1 MRLIKSTM
9 SYTEQQFAWATQEA
23 AKLGIPRFEFL
34 RRIIDA
40 ARDTQERTGRIPGF
54 PGAPLGSSGGEPVG
68 DPPVPHRIEPG
79 AGIGG

>member
-23 AKLGIPRFEFL
+23 AKLGMGRYEFL

-40 ARDTQERTGRIPGF
+40 ARETQERTGRIPGF
-54 PGAPLGSSGGEPVG
+54 PGAPDAAQG
-68 DPPVPHRIEPG
+68 DPPVPRLIEPG